1 MKKIITLVL
10 ICAMAL
16 SMVACG
22 GKKES
27 SDNKG
32 DSTPS
37 STSTSDATDT
47 APNNTDSSNN
57 TPDDSSNSPVD
68 VNPVELLFFPK
79 TSADADAYATIK
91 VSADVKM
98 DDESAWLGLCPAGKD
113 YITEAEADDADVI
126 WFGLEGREDGDPYV
140 FSCDFESVADG
151 TYALVVATSDDAEV
165 GYVVIQLSMTKA
177 GEELKFDFTNAK
189 LNERPAK

>member
-32 DSTPS
+32 DSKPS
-37 STSTSDATDT
+37 STSTLEA
-47 APNNTDSSNN
+47 

-79 TSADADAYATIK
+79 TSADAGAYATIK

-113 YITEAEADDADVI
+113 YITEAEADDADEI

-151 TYALVVATSDDAEV
+151 TYALVVATSDNAEV

-177 GEELKFDFTNAK
+177 GEDLKFDFTNAK